1 MSNRKQEGFFGL
13 LKKGDLVLIAL
24 ICLLALLPL
33 LFFARKEGRTAV
45 VRVEGQVVQS
55 ISLEE
60 DGTYPVRTVFG
71 ENLLQVQDGGLRM
84 LEADCPD
91 KLCVRQGEI
100 RRLHETIACLP
111 HRLSVT
117 IEGGEGGA
125 AYDAIV
131 R

>member
-1 MSNRKQEGFFGL
+1 MSNRKENGFFSL
-13 LKKGDLVLIAL
+13 FKKGDLVLIAL

-33 LFFARKEGRTAV
+33 LFFARQEGRTAV
-45 VRVEGQVVQS
+45 VRVEGKVVCT

-60 DGTYPVRTVFG
+60 DGSYPIQTAFG
-71 ENLLQVQDGGLRM
+71 ENLLQVKDGGICM

-91 KLCVRQGEI
+91 GLCVRQGEI

-117 IEGGEGGA
+117 IEGGEGGT

-131 R
+131 K